1 MPPKPKSLEYRAL
14 VGISK
19 SLQAEYHRENNL
31 WKDSPFAWIKL
42 RPSRSVGAIGEAMV
56 AAWMVM
62 HGFGVQR
69 SPDSQADRIIE
80 GKRVEIKFSTLWKNG
95 AYCFQ
100 QIRDQN
106 YDFMVMLGIS
116 PHDAH
121 CWVIPKADLMTL
133 RENGALTG
141 QHTGHG
147 AKETT
152 WVQLRPDN
160 TNPHFAPYGNGLDQT
175 LKSISALTG
184 FKSKP
189 LSSQFDS

>member
-1 MPPKPKSLEYRAL
+1 MSLKPKSLEYRAL
-14 VGISK
+14 VGISQ
-19 SLQAEYHRENNL
+19 SLQAEYHRENTL
-31 WKDSPFAWIKL
+31 WEDSPFAWIKL
-42 RPSRSVGAIGEAMV
+42 RPSRSIGAIGEAMV

-62 HGFGVQR
+62 HGFDVQR

-95 AYCFQ
+95 TYCFQ

-121 CWVIPKADLMTL
+121 CWVVPKVEL
-133 RENGALTG
+133 RKLHQNGALAG

-152 WVQLRPDN
+152 WIRLPPDN
-160 TNPHFAPYGNGLDQT
+160 TNQHFAPYGNGLDQA
-175 LKSISALTG
+175 LKSISVLTG

-189 LSSQFDS
+189 LSEQFDS